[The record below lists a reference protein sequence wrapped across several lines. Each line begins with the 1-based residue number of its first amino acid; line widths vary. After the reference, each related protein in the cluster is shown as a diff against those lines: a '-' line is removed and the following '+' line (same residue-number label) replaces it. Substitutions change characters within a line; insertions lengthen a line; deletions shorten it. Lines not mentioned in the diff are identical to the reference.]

1 MAKETKKKNGQKQ
14 APHKKGNLSGLKK
27 NENVLV
33 IKEMKN
39 KTMMRQGYPT
49 DGYIKSKQS
58 PVLV

>member
-1 MAKETKKKNGQKQ
+1 MDKKKYEK
-14 APHKKGNLSGLKK
+14 
-27 NENVLV
+27 VLV